1 MIQEIYEKLK
11 SFSEE
16 CKRRT
21 KVESISQDVI
31 MNDNLTQSVNF
42 SNSIQKNEKKG
53 KNLTKIYEIK

>member
-1 MIQEIYEKLK
+1 LIGDIYEKLK
-11 SFSEE
+11 SFSED

-21 KVESISQDVI
+21 KVEAISKDVI

-42 SNSIQKNEKKG
+42 SNSIKKNEKKE